1 MGNTFYFPEISGCR
15 EWAGPILSGQTPV
28 YLYGLGS
35 AAENRIRMFQDLGV
49 KILQG
54 FDKNSALWGTRLL
67 GVEIRPP
74 QEMANKEIPVV
85 ICTDKYFFEV
95 YNELT
100 QLGFQKLLPFFFHFG
115 GKAYSYREYTALLP
129 FVSIAVQHNAAK
141 NLADKNTLF
150 LQSLDVAITDKCSLR
165 CRDCSNLMQYF
176 ESPQDAERE
185 QLLETVDRIMQA
197 ADFVAEL
204 RVLGGEPF
212 VSKELPAYIERLCQ
226 YQNIWSVVVYTNG
239 TILPKGESLSC
250 LRRKNVLVRISNY
263 GPVSRHVPELVRL
276 FEENEILYS
285 VSNDLKWQDCS
296 GFDFQNRTEPALEAL
311 YQTCCVKGTL
321 ALKNGMLYACPFAAN
336 AAALGAVPAE
346 ADEAVAILDGKDTAA
361 LREALQAFVKKPF
374 FKICNYCAGRPLDG
388 LLFPAAIQTPKP
400 LPYHAYR

>member
-1 MGNTFYFPEISGCR
+1 MKNPFLFPEIAGCAQLS
-15 EWAGPILSGQTPV
+15 EQALSGKTGV
-28 YLYGLGS
+28 CLYGLGS
-35 AAENRIRMFQDLGV
+35 AGARRIKDLQERGV
-49 KILQG
+49 KIFRG
-54 FDKNSALWGTRLL
+54 FDKNSALWGTRIL

-74 QEMANKEIPVV
+74 CEMTDMELPVV

-95 YNELT
+95 YSELS
-100 QLGFQKLLPFFFHFG
+100 QRGFQKLLPFFFYRG
-115 GKAYSYREYTALLP
+115 GKSYSYREYIHLLP
-129 FVSIAVQHNAAK
+129 YVSIAVQHNAAK
-141 NLADKNTLF
+141 KLTDKNALF

-176 ESPQDAERE
+176 ESPQDAEKE

-250 LRRKNVLVRISNY
+250 LRRKNVVVRISNY

-285 VSNDLKWQDCS
+285 VANDLKWQDCS
-296 GFDFQNRTEPALEAL
+296 GFDFRGRTEPALETL

-321 ALKNGMLYACPFAAN
+321 ALRNGMLYACPFAAN

-346 ADEAVAILDGKDTAA
+346 ADETLAILDGKDTAA
-361 LREALQAFVKKPF
+361 LREELQTFLEKPF